1 MCQIFAG
8 NAKQIRGVLLDTY
21 GLLADLY
28 ASNPHGLGVMYP
40 STKHGLRIRKVV
52 PKNVA
57 EARQFIT
64 QLPDDERNLVMHF
77 RWKTSGNVDHDNAH
91 PFIVLP
97 RQMAMT
103 HNGVLSISTKSDETK
118 CDSRHYIDRVLH
130 PQLAK
135 FPELVAVDEWRDL
148 IGEDIG
154 GSNRF
159 VFMDAKGEMHFVN
172 KHTGIEHNGMWIAN
186 TYSFDASL
194 LIPGYKAKSKT
205 HSWNGSWGGHGY
217 ATLNWGK
224 SQYDLDDSLYGAMGY
239 EAGTAEAED
248 EADEEEYYVEDLYND
263 MEFALAECDPEFMA
277 GLIEDYPLATFQYLF
292 DNFRFVPSVDPA
304 TEMSGD
310 DQNMA
315 KLLTD
320 ADVNAAARLVQVNPG
335 RARHLAEVCCWYG
348 DWVPLARQGEPLTN
362 EMYAA

>member
-8 NAKQIRGVLLDTY
+8 TAKQIRSTLLNTY

-28 ASNPHGLGVMYP
+28 ARNPHGLGVMYP

-57 EARQFIT
+57 EARQFIA
-64 QLPDDERNLVMHF
+64 QLPDDDRNLVIHF

-91 PFIVLP
+91 PFVVLP

-103 HNGVLSISTKSDETK
+103 HNGVLHISTKSDETK
-118 CDSRHYIDRVLH
+118 CDSRHYIDRVLR
-130 PQLAK
+130 PQLEK
-135 FPELVAVDEWRDL
+135 FPELVTVDEWRAL
-148 IGEDIG
+148 IGGDIG
-154 GSNRF
+154 ESNRF
-159 VFMDAKGEMHFVN
+159 VFMDASGQMHFVN
-172 KHTGIEHNGMWIAN
+172 KHTGIEHDGLWIAN

-194 LIPGYKAKSKT
+194 LIPGYKT
-205 HSWNGSWGGHGY
+205 HSWNGGWGR
-217 ATLNWGK
+217 TPRSLTWGRD
-224 SQYDLDDSLYGAMGY
+224 QYGLDDLSYGAMGY
-239 EAGTAEAED
+239 EAGLSTDED
-248 EADEEEYYVEDLYND
+248 EKEYYVEDLYDD
-263 MEFALAECDPEFMA
+263 MEFALAECDPEFLA
-277 GLIEDYPLATFQYLF
+277 DLIEDYPLATFQYLF
-292 DNFRFVPSVDPA
+292 DNFRFVPSVDPE

-320 ADVNAAARLVQVNPG
+320 ADANAVARLVQVNPG

-348 DWVPLARQGEPLTN
+348 DWMPLATHTEPRAN